1 MSADIAEFTQAVD
14 KAWKTFSTQEV
25 ALDPKEVVGLDERDH
40 LQYIEQ
46 KFQQQLARARSAFL
60 QCFRNHSVVVESEVK
75 KIREELTVQLD
86 AQYGEKINL
95 LRKQMAECSALVS
108 RHKDEI
114 AHIKGLTT
122 AQESYLS
129 AIRHRWG
136 FEKKEDLKE
145 KIVKLKDELDESKK
159 VAADLNHQLM
169 CRDELVVQLRGELS
183 MLESKLEYQANNF
196 AEEKKEYDERIRNL
210 RLEMKQKEDQF
221 ASHLKMYEDR
231 FQEFKSKTTHELQI
245 QEILNKRRSEALS
258 SMEEERERHIKAR
271 TKPTPRIGPG
281 GDAEDSRYQEYDLH
295 KNTQYRVDDMGM
307 DTSWRDYH
315 VSDMKVPHKRHLL
328 PKFKVERMRKAPPA
342 GNAPVETEDLMRTPR
357 VPSRGKGAT
366 SPRKTPENQ
375 TPAAAPQINLTRP
388 SAHQPMPNVSVNP
401 GDSARPRWGDQPRLV
416 LPGAGGGAG

>member
-1 MSADIAEFTQAVD
+1 MSADLAEFTQAVD

-25 ALDPKEVVGLDERDH
+25 ALDPKEVVGLD
-40 LQYIEQ
+40 QSKYIEQ
-46 KFQQQLARARSAFL
+46 KYQQQLAKARSAFL

-136 FEKKEDLKE
+136 FEKKER
-145 KIVKLKDELDESKK
+145 LKDEIAKLKEELEESKK
-159 VAADLNHQLM
+159 VAADLDHQLM

-221 ASHLKMYEDR
+221 ASHLKMYEDK
-231 FQEFKSKTTHELQI
+231 FQEFKSKTSHELQI

-271 TKPTPRIGPG
+271 TKPTPRIGPSG
-281 GDAEDSRYQEYDLH
+281 EIEEPRFNEYELG

-307 DTSWRDYH
+307 DTGWRDYQI
-315 VSDMKVPHKRHLL
+315 SDMKVPQKRHLL
-328 PKFKVERMRKAPPA
+328 PKFKVDRARKPAPA
-342 GNAPVETEDLMRTPR
+342 ATANAPVETEDLMRTPR
-357 VPSRGKGAT
+357 VPSRGKAGPN
-366 SPRKTPENQ
+366 SRKNQ
-375 TPAAAPQINLTRP
+375 DQPPIAAPQVIVNRAT
-388 SAHQPMPNVSVNP
+388 AHHPMQDVNIDV
-401 GDSARPRWGDQPRLV
+401 GDSARQRWGDRPGPHLV
-416 LPGAGGGAG
+416 LPGGQG

>member
-1 MSADIAEFTQAVD
+1 M
-14 KAWKTFSTQEV
+14 
-25 ALDPKEVVGLDERDH
+25 G
-40 LQYIEQ
+40 
-46 KFQQQLARARSAFL
+46 
-60 QCFRNHSVVVESEVK
+60 
-75 KIREELTVQLD
+75 
-86 AQYGEKINL
+86 KINL
-95 LRKQMAECSALVS
+95 LRKQMAESSALVS

-114 AHIKGLTT
+114 GHLKSQTT

-129 AIRHRWG
+129 AIKHRWG
-136 FEKKEDLKE
+136 FEKKEHLKE
-145 KIVKLKDELDESKK
+145 QIVKLQEALDESKK
-159 VAADLNHQLM
+159 IAADKDHQLM

-245 QEILNKRRSEALS
+245 QEILNKRRSEALR

-281 GDAEDSRYQEYDLH
+281 GEVENPRFQEYDLG

-315 VSDMKVPHKRHLL
+315 ITDLKASQKRHLL
-328 PKFKVERMRKAPPA
+328 PKFAVERTKKTGP
-342 GNAPVETEDLMRTPR
+342 GTNAPVETEDLMKTPR
-357 VPSRGKGAT
+357 VPSRGRGAA
-366 SPRKTPENQ
+366 SPRKSPDPQPTI
-375 TPAAAPQINLTRP
+375 TAPQVSLNR
-388 SAHQPMPNVSVNP
+388 SAAHQPMQGVNVDV
-401 GDSARPRWGDQPRLV
+401 GDSSRPRWGDQPRLV
-416 LPGAGGGAG
+416 LPGAQGAAGGAG

>member
-1 MSADIAEFTQAVD
+1 
-14 KAWKTFSTQEV
+14 
-25 ALDPKEVVGLDERDH
+25 
-40 LQYIEQ
+40 
-46 KFQQQLARARSAFL
+46 
-60 QCFRNHSVVVESEVK
+60 
-75 KIREELTVQLD
+75 
-86 AQYGEKINL
+86 
-95 LRKQMAECSALVS
+95 MAECSALVS

-136 FEKKEDLKE
+136 FEQKERLKE
-145 KIVKLKDELDESKK
+145 EIAKLREELGESKK
-159 VAADLNHQLM
+159 VADDLNHQLM

-245 QEILNKRRSEALS
+245 QDILNKRRSEALTL
-258 SMEEERERHIKAR
+258 MEEERERHIKAR
-271 TKPTPRIGPG
+271 TKPTPRIGP
-281 GDAEDSRYQEYDLH
+281 DYDERYTDYDLS
-295 KNTQYRVDDMGM
+295 KDTQYRVDDMGM

-315 VSDMKVPHKRHLL
+315 VSNMKVPQAKRQLL
-328 PKFKVERMRKAPPA
+328 PKFKVEPRRKPAPSA
-342 GNAPVETEDLMRTPR
+342 TNAPVETEDLMRTPR

>member
-1 MSADIAEFTQAVD
+1 M
-14 KAWKTFSTQEV
+14 
-25 ALDPKEVVGLDERDH
+25 G
-40 LQYIEQ
+40 
-46 KFQQQLARARSAFL
+46 
-60 QCFRNHSVVVESEVK
+60 
-75 KIREELTVQLD
+75 
-86 AQYGEKINL
+86 
-95 LRKQMAECSALVS
+95 
-108 RHKDEI
+108 
-114 AHIKGLTT
+114 
-122 AQESYLS
+122 

-136 FEKKEDLKE
+136 FERNER
-145 KIVKLKDELDESKK
+145 LKDEIAKLKEEVEDSKK

-271 TKPTPRIGPG
+271 TKPTPRIGPV
-281 GDAEDSRYQEYDLH
+281 EEYDLA

-315 VSDMKVPHKRHLL
+315 VSDMKVPKKRHLL
-328 PKFKVERMRKAPPA
+328 PKFKVERMQKPPHSA
-342 GNAPVETEDLMRTPR
+342 ANAPVETEDLMRTPR
-357 VPSRGKGAT
+357 VPSRGRGRTK
-366 SPRKTPENQ
+366 SPDM
-375 TPAAAPQINLTRP
+375 AAPQVVLNRP
-388 SAHQPMPNVSVNP
+388 GVQGVNVDP
-401 GDSARPRWGDQPRLV
+401 GESARPRWGDQPRLV
-416 LPGAGGGAG
+416 LPGASGASEPA